1 MKTLHDVRSESGT
14 AVSFCVVS
22 VNWGYDMLRKH
33 MMGGLA
39 AGMAMMALAPAADA
53 TVFVNNTY
61 HIGDM
66 PHFYLTSGTPFTQ
79 SITANFGD
87 GFSSAVT
94 FDDKFEFTIPQ
105 NGLGSGS
112 ISTSFS
118 SKNNKLV
125 ITDLLINGVHFV
137 VPANGSGQFLAVSN
151 IPILFNVL
159 NTIEVIGT
167 TSKLGGTYSGTAT
180 FSATAVPEA
189 ASWAMML
196 AGFGLVGAAMRK
208 RRTSL
213 TFA

>member
-1 MKTLHDVRSESGT
+1 MI
-14 AVSFCVVS
+14 
-22 VNWGYDMLRKH
+22 
-33 MMGGLA
+33 GGLV
-39 AGMAMMALAPAADA
+39 AGVAVIALAPAADA

-66 PHFYLTSGTPFTQ
+66 PHFYLTSGTPFSE

-87 GFSSAVT
+87 GFSSPVQ

-118 SKNNKLV
+118 SKNNKLI

-137 VPANGSGQFLAVSN
+137 VPSNGSGQFLAVN
-151 IPILFNVL
+151 DIPILNGVL

-180 FSATAVPEA
+180 FAAVPEA
-189 ASWAMML
+189 ASWMMML